1 MANRVG
7 SPSAVSPFCMLAYTY
22 GKLQLTNG
30 PVNTFFR
37 PLTPLAHGPFVRSPS
52 LLPFHAFCRLA
63 LPHSCSLGGSGSH
76 ARILA
81 ALHAARWG
89 FLRPLPQTS
98 RKHRQRRQCFHQHVG
113 ALYWRPR
120 AGAASEGH
128 RAPG

>member
-52 LLPFHAFCRLA
+52 LLPFHRFGRLA
-63 LPHSCSLGGSGSH
+63 LPLLLLRGARVTCPDSCTASLPATGISFSSFARQPTHS
-76 ARILA
+76 
-81 ALHAARWG
+81 
-89 FLRPLPQTS
+89 P
-98 RKHRQRRQCFHQHVG
+98 
-113 ALYWRPR
+113 
-120 AGAASEGH
+120 
-128 RAPG
+128 

>member
-52 LLPFHAFCRLA
+52 LLPFHRFGRLSLPLFLLTGEQLTCPDSCGASSRAMGISLSAF
-63 LPHSCSLGGSGSH
+63 
-76 ARILA
+76 
-81 ALHAARWG
+81 
-89 FLRPLPQTS
+89 
-98 RKHRQRRQCFHQHVG
+98 
-113 ALYWRPR
+113 
-120 AGAASEGH
+120 ASK
-128 RAPG
+128 PN